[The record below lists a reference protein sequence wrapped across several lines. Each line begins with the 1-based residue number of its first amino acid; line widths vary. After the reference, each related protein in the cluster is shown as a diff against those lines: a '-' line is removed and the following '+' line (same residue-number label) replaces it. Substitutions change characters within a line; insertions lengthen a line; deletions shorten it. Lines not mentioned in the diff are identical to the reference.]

1 MILSYLLVI
10 IAVVAAISLWRMNG
24 TAKRGSIV
32 SPEELVR
39 RLKPVNRAGIPQLA
53 LDHLQPGTRSLP
65 RSPAETYDLI
75 GGSTGLASME
85 SNIAILLALVHYI
98 HRCDPSHSTEVA
110 HQMERDAL
118 ALRRALI
125 ALGLNMLGMKSA
137 VNGPACV
144 NEAASSYYL
153 MKERVLALYKRSN
166 AAAYPALRDVL

>member
-10 IAVVAAISLWRMNG
+10 IAVVSAISLLRANG
-24 TAKRGSIV
+24 TAQRGSII
-32 SPEELVR
+32 SAEELVR
-39 RLKPVNRAGIPQLA
+39 RLKPVNKAGILQLA
-53 LDHLQPGTRSLP
+53 MDHLQPSAGSQM

-75 GGSTGLASME
+75 GGSAGLASME
-85 SNIAILLALVHYI
+85 SNIAVLLALVHYI

-137 VNGPACV
+137 VHGPACV

-153 MKERVLALYKRSN
+153 MKERVLALYKRSD
-166 AAAYPALRDVL
+166 AAAYPFLRDVL

>member
-1 MILSYLLVI
+1 
-10 IAVVAAISLWRMNG
+10 
-24 TAKRGSIV
+24 
-32 SPEELVR
+32 
-39 RLKPVNRAGIPQLA
+39 
-53 LDHLQPGTRSLP
+53 
-65 RSPAETYDLI
+65 
-75 GGSTGLASME
+75 ME

-98 HRCDPSHSTEVA
+98 HRCDPSRSTEVA

-153 MKERVLALYKRSN
+153 MKERVMLVKDSSDGTRVIDADPTPTDIQRLVDLG
-166 AAAYPALRDVL
+166 LRMD

>member
-10 IAVVAAISLWRMNG
+10 IAVVSAISLLRANG
-24 TAKRGSIV
+24 TAQRRSII
-32 SPEELVR
+32 SAEELVR
-39 RLKPVNRAGIPQLA
+39 RLKPVNRAGILKLA
-53 LDHLQPGTRSLP
+53 MDHLQPSAGSLT

-85 SNIAILLALVHYI
+85 SNIAVLLALVHYI

-153 MKERVLALYKRSN
+153 MKERVLALYERSDG
-166 AAAYPALRDVL
+166 AAYAFLRDVL